1 MFSSLVR
8 AHEVLNPEAIS
19 KIPNAL
25 LRRGKPTSVR
35 TRNQEV
41 LKRPKAGFVAT
52 FQERGLSNLLARLRE
67 VQRME
72 NQTAP
77 MSEAQ
82 LQCRQCLWARIS
94 RSPWYNAQIGVQQ
107 NILRATAR
115 LETLVQEADSRRL
128 GRWKSKMEHDGAAL
142 KWLRTGAAPMNPSVK
157 VDEGSQ
163 PGTTVQSSLENLRRF
178 WNEIWS
184 RPRVPPAAFWDEL
197 ITHTPARPNVQEW
210 PRVQVSQL
218 TV

>member
-1 MFSSLVR
+1 
-8 AHEVLNPEAIS
+8 
-19 KIPNAL
+19 
-25 LRRGKPTSVR
+25 
-35 TRNQEV
+35 
-41 LKRPKAGFVAT
+41 
-52 FQERGLSNLLARLRE
+52 
-67 VQRME
+67 
-72 NQTAP
+72 
-77 MSEAQ
+77 
-82 LQCRQCLWARIS
+82 
-94 RSPWYNAQIGVQQ
+94 
-107 NILRATAR
+107 
-115 LETLVQEADSRRL
+115 
-128 GRWKSKMEHDGAAL
+128 MEHDGAAL